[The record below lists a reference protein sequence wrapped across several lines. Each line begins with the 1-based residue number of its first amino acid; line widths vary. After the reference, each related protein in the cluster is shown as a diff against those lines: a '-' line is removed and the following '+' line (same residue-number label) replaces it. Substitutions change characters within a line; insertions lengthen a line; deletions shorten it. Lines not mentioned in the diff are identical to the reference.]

1 MADPEWLYLERSAGR
16 VRRVTVLDR
25 ELRVLSKHERGSDW
39 FEPDDCQLVRAV
51 QLSESLEAE
60 AS

>member
-25 ELRVLSKHERGSDW
+25 ELRVLSMHERTDDA
-39 FEPDDCQLVRAV
+39 FEPDDCQLVRAI
-51 QLSESLEAE
+51 QLTADLEAE

>member
-25 ELRVLSKHERGSDW
+25 ELRVLARHERTSDS